1 MFKDGAI
8 YDTRAE
14 KHGKIYIIRPRFFN
28 LPEGIDILDTF
39 IMLIKIS

>member
-8 YDTRAE
+8 YDIQAE
-14 KHGKIYIIRPRFFN
+14 KREKIYTIRPRFFN

-39 IMLIKIS
+39 IMPIKIS